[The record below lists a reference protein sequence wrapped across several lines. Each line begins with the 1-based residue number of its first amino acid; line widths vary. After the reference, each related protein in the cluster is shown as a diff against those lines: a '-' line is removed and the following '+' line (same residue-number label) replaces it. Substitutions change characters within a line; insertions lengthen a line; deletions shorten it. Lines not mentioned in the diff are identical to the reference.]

1 MRKAEKDLKEAIAEM
16 VHWWTSESREY
27 RDLIVDLLSGL
38 PGSEELSEYF
48 MIQES
53 KHNAGW
59 KEIDL
64 LAKLF
69 SAINTKDDVEKAS
82 KAILEEQQKY
92 QRDLE

>member
-1 MRKAEKDLKEAIAEM
+1 MRKGEKALKGAIAEM
-16 VHWWTSESREY
+16 VDWWTSETREY
-27 RDLIVDLLSGL
+27 RYLIVDLLSGL
-38 PGSEELSEYF
+38 PGSDELSEYF

-53 KHNAGW
+53 KHNAGC

-69 SAINTKDDVEKAS
+69 SAINTKDDVKKAS
-82 KAILEEQQKY
+82 KAILREQQRY